1 MGLALGGA
9 CDRIPSLAHMPSM
22 SLSDQDGDQNHGQGR
37 AERRGLVDL
46 SGSEHS
52 R

>member
-1 MGLALGGA
+1 MGLGLGRAWGLV
-9 CDRIPSLAHMPSM
+9 PSLPRMPSV
-22 SLSDQDGDQNHGQGR
+22 SLPEQAQDQNHGQGR

-52 R
+52 Q

>member
-9 CDRIPSLAHMPSM
+9 CDRLPSLARMPSE
-22 SLSDQDGDQNHGQGR
+22 SLSDQDEDQNHGQGR

-52 R
+52 Q

>member
-1 MGLALGGA
+1 MGLGLEAAWHHLPSPPRIA
-9 CDRIPSLAHMPSM
+9 CESLP
-22 SLSDQDGDQNHGQGR
+22 DQDGDQNHEQGR

-52 R
+52 Q